1 VLIITN
7 ITTTNRLSH
16 KWDIALENLLVKTS
30 IYTTGFALASVV
42 LFRSGTGRR
51 LAFTTFGL
59 GFGAGDAF
67 RTASYDFEKEKK

>member
-1 VLIITN
+1 
-7 ITTTNRLSH
+7 
-16 KWDIALENLLVKTS
+16 LLVKTS

-42 LFRSGTGRR
+42 LFRSGGGRR